1 MKKRGHIPIRMCIG
15 CRRRRKKEEMVR
27 FIKSSD
33 GAFFMNEK
41 KNLDGRGYYLC
52 PDRMCFKLAE
62 KKSRRLGSLGSKD
75 HLNPSVKGWT

>member
-1 MKKRGHIPIRMCIG
+1 MRMCIG

-27 FIKSSD
+27 FVKSPD
-33 GAFFMNEK
+33 GVFLMNGK

-62 KKSRRLGSLGSKD
+62 KKSKGLGLLGSMD
-75 HLNPSVKGWT
+75 FLNPSVKGWA

>member
-1 MKKRGHIPIRMCIG
+1 MRMCIG

-75 HLNPSVKGWT
+75 YLNPSIKGWN

>member
-1 MKKRGHIPIRMCIG
+1 MRMCIG

-33 GAFFMNEK
+33 GTFFVNEK

-75 HLNPSVKGWT
+75 HLIPLINVWN

>member
-1 MKKRGHIPIRMCIG
+1 MKKRGHIPMRMCMG

-27 FIKSSD
+27 FIKSLD

-62 KKSRRLGSLGSKD
+62 KKSRSLGSLGSKD
-75 HLNPSVKGWT
+75 HLNPVAKGWN